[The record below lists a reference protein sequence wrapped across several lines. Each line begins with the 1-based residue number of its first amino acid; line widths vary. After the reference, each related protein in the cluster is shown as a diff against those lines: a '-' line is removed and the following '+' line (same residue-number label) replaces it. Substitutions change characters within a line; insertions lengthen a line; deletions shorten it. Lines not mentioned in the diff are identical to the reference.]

1 VITGV
6 DVHGWAVSKNEG
18 YSTAVAP
25 LLGGVTWPSCV
36 AQFCRRSLAWSASSL
51 FLMAGRV
58 RQTDRMIRLPP
69 ETPRVATTADAA
81 TVARL
86 LDAFNRE
93 FNTATPGPVVLAKRL
108 ERLLAGDATIA
119 LLAGDPA
126 VAVAVLTLRTNVWYE
141 GRVGLLD
148 ELYVVPGL
156 RGQGV
161 GSALLAAAE
170 SVTRERGGALLEI
183 NVDGQDTDARRFY
196 ERRGYR
202 NSEAGQDQPILYYY
216 RELTDTV

>member
-1 VITGV
+1 
-6 DVHGWAVSKNEG
+6 
-18 YSTAVAP
+18 
-25 LLGGVTWPSCV
+25 
-36 AQFCRRSLAWSASSL
+36 
-51 FLMAGRV
+51 
-58 RQTDRMIRLPP
+58 
-69 ETPRVATTADAA
+69 VATTADAVI
-81 TVARL
+81 VAGL

-93 FNTATPGPVVLAKRL
+93 FDTATPGPVVLARRL

-119 LLAGDPA
+119 LLAGDAA

-141 GRVGLLD
+141 GRVALLD

-161 GSALLAAAE
+161 GSALLATAE
-170 SVTRERGGALLEI
+170 SVTRARGGELLEI

-196 ERRGYR
+196 ERHGYR
-202 NSEAGQDQPILYYY
+202 NSEPGQDQPLLYYY

>member
-1 VITGV
+1 
-6 DVHGWAVSKNEG
+6 
-18 YSTAVAP
+18 
-25 LLGGVTWPSCV
+25 
-36 AQFCRRSLAWSASSL
+36 
-51 FLMAGRV
+51 M
-58 RQTDRMIRLPP
+58 
-69 ETPRVATTADAA
+69 ATTADAV

-93 FNTATPGPVVLAKRL
+93 FDTATPGPVVLAKRL
-108 ERLLAGDATIA
+108 GRLLAGDGTIV

-141 GRVGLLD
+141 GPVALLD

-170 SVTRERGGALLEI
+170 SVTRARGGELLEI

-196 ERRGYR
+196 ARPGYLNR
-202 NSEAGQDQPILYYY
+202 EPGQDHPLLYYY
-216 RELTDTV
+216 RELTDAP